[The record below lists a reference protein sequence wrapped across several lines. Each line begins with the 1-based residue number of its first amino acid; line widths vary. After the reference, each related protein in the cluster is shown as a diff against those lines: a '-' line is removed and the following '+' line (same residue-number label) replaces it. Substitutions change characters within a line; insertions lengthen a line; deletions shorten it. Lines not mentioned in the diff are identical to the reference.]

1 MKTLT
6 KINHR
11 HFGIILFLLIT
22 IACKTDKKQNVQT
35 ETQNKKTNIVEV
47 ITRSMDFQTAD
58 TLKSGW
64 NTFAYK
70 NLSGE
75 VHFFIMDKLEKYRKW
90 ILDKL
95 TEELD
100 YDFLSELIYL
110 SPEEFDEYVR
120 DNFGARED
128 DLQYLWVE
136 YIKIVNAM
144 PYYGE

>member
-1 MKTLT
+1 
-6 KINHR
+6 
-11 HFGIILFLLIT
+11 
-22 IACKTDKKQNVQT
+22 
-35 ETQNKKTNIVEV
+35 
-47 ITRSMDFQTAD
+47 
-58 TLKSGW
+58 
-64 NTFAYK
+64 
-70 NLSGE
+70 
-75 VHFFIMDKLEKYRKW
+75 MDKLEKYRKW